1 MGTTPLRNSGKA
13 NLIYESRAPPP
24 PPPAAGRHR
33 HQLPVKGTRL
43 SSVTIRSGAAR
54 GPVLLLLALGLL
66 LALTACGAASGT
78 AGAAGAAVSRTPD
91 AVEPLPGEPVPRL
104 PATTASADGRQV
116 TVTSAERVIPLNGS
130 LAELVFSLGLGPKV
144 VARDVSTTFE
154 QAAALPVITQAH
166 DVSAEGVLSL
176 HPTVVLA
183 DRSTG
188 PAEAIAQIRAAGVPL
203 IVLDDA
209 KRLADVGPRID
220 TVAAALGVPDAGR
233 QLKERTEQRIDQAMA
248 AVPADGRHPR
258 VAFLY
263 LRGSAS
269 VYLLGGPGS
278 GAGSLIEA
286 VGGEDAGTAAG
297 LTNDF
302 VPLTSEA
309 LVKAAPDAILVMSKG
324 LDSVGGTDGL
334 LKLPGV
340 AQTPAGL
347 DRRIVS
353 IEDGQLLS
361 YGPRTPQVLRGITA
375 QLYPADAK

>member
-1 MGTTPLRNSGKA
+1 M
-13 NLIYESRAPPP
+13 
-24 PPPAAGRHR
+24 
-33 HQLPVKGTRL
+33 
-43 SSVTIRSGAAR
+43 SSSTIRTGAAR
-54 GPVLLLLALGLL
+54 GPALLLLALGLL
-66 LALTACGAASGT
+66 LALTACGPSGT
-78 AGAAGAAVSRTPD
+78 AGGAAAASSSRAPD
-91 AVEPLPGEPVPRL
+91 AVEPLPVEPVPQL
-104 PATTASADGRQV
+104 PATTASVDGRQV
-116 TVTSAERVIPLNGS
+116 TVTSAERIIPLNGS
-130 LAELVFSLGLGPKV
+130 LSELVFSLGLGPKV
-144 VARDVSTTFE
+144 VARDVSTTFQ

-203 IVLDDA
+203 LVLDDA

-233 QLKERTEQRIDQAMA
+233 QLKERTEQRIDEARA
-248 AVPADGRHPR
+248 AAPAAARHPK

-269 VYLLGGPGS
+269 VYLLGGPAS

-286 VGGEDAGTAAG
+286 VGGQDAGTAAG
-297 LTNDF
+297 LTGDF
-302 VPLTSEA
+302 TPLTSEA

-324 LDSVGGTDGL
+324 LDSVGGVDGL

-361 YGPRTPQVLRGITA
+361 YGPRTPQVLREIAA

>member
-1 MGTTPLRNSGKA
+1 M
-13 NLIYESRAPPP
+13 
-24 PPPAAGRHR
+24 
-33 HQLPVKGTRL
+33 
-43 SSVTIRSGAAR
+43 IRDRVAR
-54 GPVLLLLALGLL
+54 GPALLLLALGLL
-66 LALTACGAASGT
+66 LTPTACGPAAGP
-78 AGAAGAAVSRTPD
+78 AGVAAGAGTAKAPD
-91 AVEPLPGEPVPRL
+91 TVEPLPGEPAPHL

-116 TVTSAERVIPLNGS
+116 TVASAERIVPLNGS
-130 LAELVFSLGLGPKV
+130 LAEIVFSLGLGPKV
-144 VARDVSTTFE
+144 VARDVSTTFQ

-176 HPTVVLA
+176 RPTVVLA

-188 PAEAIAQIRAAGVPL
+188 PAEAVAQIRAAGVPL
-203 IVLDDA
+203 LVLDDA

-233 QLKERTEQRIDQAMA
+233 RLKERTEQRIAEAKA
-248 AVPADGRHPR
+248 AVTAPGDRPK

-269 VYLLGGPGS
+269 VYLLGGPES

-297 LTNDF
+297 LTGDF
-302 VPLTSEA
+302 TPLTSEA

-324 LDSVGGTDGL
+324 LESVGGVDGL

-353 IEDGQLLS
+353 VPDGRLLS
-361 YGPRTPQVLRGITA
+361 YGPRTPQVLREIAG
-375 QLYPADAK
+375 QLHPAAAR

>member
-1 MGTTPLRNSGKA
+1 MAR
-13 NLIYESRAPPP
+13 R
-24 PPPAAGRHR
+24 PA
-33 HQLPVKGTRL
+33 
-43 SSVTIRSGAAR
+43 
-54 GPVLLLLALGLL
+54 LLLLLLGLL
-66 LALTACGAASGT
+66 LPLTACGSATRT
-78 AGAAGAAVSRTPD
+78 ATTATTTRAPD
-91 AVEPLPGEPVPRL
+91 AVEPLPVEPVPQL
-104 PATTASADGRQV
+104 PATTPSADGRQV
-116 TVTSAERVIPLNGS
+116 TVTSAERIIPLDGS

-144 VARDVSTTFE
+144 VARDVSTTFR

-176 HPTVVLA
+176 RPTVVLA

-203 IVLDDA
+203 LVLDDA
-209 KRLADVGPRID
+209 KKLADVGPRID
-220 TVAAALGVPDAGR
+220 TVATALGVPDAGR
-233 QLKERTEQRIDQAMA
+233 QLRERTEQRIDAARA
-248 AVPADGRHPR
+248 AVPATGRHPR

-269 VYLLGGPGS
+269 VYLLGGPAS

-286 VGGEDAGTAAG
+286 AGGEDAGTAAG
-297 LTNDF
+297 LTGDF
-302 VPLTSEA
+302 TPLTSEA

-324 LDSVGGTDGL
+324 LDSVGGVDGL
-334 LKLPGV
+334 LALPGV

-361 YGPRTPQVLRGITA
+361 YGPRTPQVLQEITA
-375 QLYPADAK
+375 QLHPAGAE

>member
-1 MGTTPLRNSGKA
+1 MSSSSHH
-13 NLIYESRAPPP
+13 IRARVG
-24 PPPAAGRHR
+24 PA
-33 HQLPVKGTRL
+33 V
-43 SSVTIRSGAAR
+43 
-54 GPVLLLLALGLL
+54 LLLALGLL
-66 LALTACGAASGT
+66 L
-78 AGAAGAAVSRTPD
+78 GAAGCGPGSEAGQDRAATGASRAPD
-91 AVEPLPGEPVPRL
+91 TVEALPDPQIPQL
-104 PATTASADGRQV
+104 PATAASADGRQV
-116 TVTSAERVIPLNGS
+116 TVASAERIVPLSGS
-130 LAELVFSLGLGPKV
+130 LAELVFSLGLGPRV

-188 PAEAIAQIRAAGVPL
+188 PAEAVEQIRAAGVPL

-209 KRLADVGPRID
+209 RRLEDVGPRID

-233 QLKERTEQRIDQAMA
+233 RLKERTARQITEARA
-248 AVPADGRHPR
+248 ALPADGPR
-258 VAFLY
+258 PRIAFLY

-269 VYLLGGPGS
+269 VFLLGGPDS
-278 GAGSLIEA
+278 GAPSLIEA

-297 LTNDF
+297 LHGEFT
-302 VPLTSEA
+302 PLTSEA

-324 LDSVGGTDGL
+324 LESVGGVDGL

-347 DRRIVS
+347 DRRVVAVD
-353 IEDGQLLS
+353 DGRLLS
-361 YGPRTPQVLRGITA
+361 YGSRTPQVLREIAA
-375 QLYPADAK
+375 QLHPAGAR

>member
-1 MGTTPLRNSGKA
+1 M
-13 NLIYESRAPPP
+13 
-24 PPPAAGRHR
+24 
-33 HQLPVKGTRL
+33 
-43 SSVTIRSGAAR
+43 SSTIRPGAAR
-54 GPVLLLLALGLL
+54 GPALLLLALGLL
-66 LALTACGAASGT
+66 LALTACGSTKAAPTAAASR
-78 AGAAGAAVSRTPD
+78 APD
-91 AVEPLPGEPVPRL
+91 TVEPLVGDPAPRL
-104 PATTASADGRQV
+104 PATTASADGREV
-116 TVTSAERVIPLNGS
+116 TVTSVERIIPLNGS
-130 LAELVFSLGLGPKV
+130 LSELVFSLGLGPKV
-144 VARDVSTTFE
+144 VARDVSTTFR

-203 IVLDDA
+203 LVLDDA

-233 QLKERTEQRIDQAMA
+233 QLRERTDQRIDQAEA
-248 AVPADGRHPR
+248 AVPASGRHPR

-269 VYLLGGPGS
+269 VYLLGGPAS

-297 LTNDF
+297 LTGDF
-302 VPLTSEA
+302 TPLTSEA

-324 LDSVGGTDGL
+324 LDSVGGVDGL

-353 IEDGQLLS
+353 VEDGRLLS
-361 YGPRTPQVLRGITA
+361 YGPRTPQVLREIAA
-375 QLYPADAK
+375 QLYPADAT

>member
-1 MGTTPLRNSGKA
+1 LSST
-13 NLIYESRAPPP
+13 I
-24 PPPAAGRHR
+24 RHR
-33 HQLPVKGTRL
+33 
-43 SSVTIRSGAAR
+43 AAR
-54 GPVLLLLALGLL
+54 RPAGLLTAVGLL
-66 LALTACGAASGT
+66 LAAVGCAAPAGPQPAPAAAS
-78 AGAAGAAVSRTPD
+78 APD
-91 AVEPLPGEPVPRL
+91 TVEPLAAPPTPAL
-104 PATTASADGRQV
+104 PATTASADGRPV
-116 TVTSAERVIPLNGS
+116 TVTSAERIIPLSGS
-130 LAELVFSLGLGPKV
+130 LAEIVFSLGLGAKV

-188 PAEAIAQIRAAGVPL
+188 PAEAVAQIRAAGVPL

-209 KRLADVGPRID
+209 KQLTDIDSRID
-220 TVAAALGVPDAGR
+220 TVAGALGVPGAGAELKQRTDQQLQQTRAAPTPAGR
-233 QLKERTEQRIDQAMA
+233 K
-248 AVPADGRHPR
+248 PK

-269 VYLLGGPGS
+269 VFLLGGAAS

-297 LTNDF
+297 LTADF
-302 VPLTSEA
+302 TPLTSEA
-309 LVKAAPDAILVMSKG
+309 LVKAAPDAILVMTKG
-324 LDSVGGTDGL
+324 LESVGGVDGL

-353 IEDGQLLS
+353 VEDGKLLS
-361 YGPRTPQVLRGITA
+361 YGPRTPEVLRTIAA
-375 QLYPADAK
+375 QLYGAAQ

>member
-1 MGTTPLRNSGKA
+1 MSSSTT
-13 NLIYESRAPPP
+13 
-24 PPPAAGRHR
+24 RHR
-33 HQLPVKGTRL
+33 AT
-43 SSVTIRSGAAR
+43 R
-54 GPVLLLLALGLL
+54 GPAILLLLLGLL
-66 LALTACGAASGT
+66 LALTACGSATGATGAASGT
-78 AGAAGAAVSRTPD
+78 GTSRAPD
-91 AVEPLPGEPVPRL
+91 AVEPLPDPPTPQL
-104 PATTASADGRQV
+104 PATATSADGRTA
-116 TVTSAERVIPLNGS
+116 TVTSAERIIPLNGS
-130 LAELVFSLGLGPKV
+130 LAEIVFSLGLGPKV

-188 PAEAIAQIRAAGVPL
+188 PAEAIAQIRSAGVPL
-203 IVLDDA
+203 LVLDDA
-209 KRLADVGPRID
+209 KRLEDVGPRID
-220 TVAAALGVPDAGR
+220 TVAAALGVPEAGR
-233 QLKERTEQRIDQAMA
+233 RLTERTEQRITEAKA
-248 AVPADGRHPR
+248 ALPATGQRPK

-269 VYLLGGPGS
+269 VYLLGGPAS

-297 LTNDF
+297 LSGDF
-302 VPLTSEA
+302 TPLTSEA

-324 LDSVGGTDGL
+324 LDSVGGVDGL

-361 YGPRTPQVLRGITA
+361 YGPRTPQVIREISE
-375 QLYPADAK
+375 QLYPKAAE

>member
-1 MGTTPLRNSGKA
+1 MSST
-13 NLIYESRAPPP
+13 I
-24 PPPAAGRHR
+24 RHR
-33 HQLPVKGTRL
+33 
-43 SSVTIRSGAAR
+43 AAR
-54 GPVLLLLALGLL
+54 RPAGLLIAVGLL
-66 LALTACGAASGT
+66 LAAVGCAAPAGPKAAPAAAS
-78 AGAAGAAVSRTPD
+78 APD
-91 AVEPLPGEPVPRL
+91 TVEPPAAPPAPAL

-116 TVTSAERVIPLNGS
+116 TVTSAERIIPLSGS
-130 LAELVFSLGLGPKV
+130 LAEIVFSLGLGPKV
-144 VARDVSTTFE
+144 VARDVSTTFQ

-188 PAEAIAQIRAAGVPL
+188 PAEAVAQIRAAGVPL

-209 KRLADVGPRID
+209 KQLGDIDGRID
-220 TVAAALGVPDAGR
+220 TVAGALGVPGAGTELKQR
-233 QLKERTEQRIDQAMA
+233 TDQQLQQTRA
-248 AVPADGRHPR
+248 ALTPAARKPK

-269 VYLLGGPGS
+269 VFLLGGAAS

-286 VGGEDAGTAAG
+286 VGGEDAGTASG
-297 LTNDF
+297 LTADF
-302 VPLTSEA
+302 TPLTSEA

-324 LDSVGGTDGL
+324 LESVGGVDGL

-353 IEDGQLLS
+353 VEDGKLLS
-361 YGPRTPQVLRGITA
+361 YGPRTPEVLRTIAA
-375 QLYPADAK
+375 QLYGGAQ

>member
-1 MGTTPLRNSGKA
+1 MSSSTTRP
-13 NLIYESRAPPP
+13 
-24 PPPAAGRHR
+24 
-33 HQLPVKGTRL
+33 QV
-43 SSVTIRSGAAR
+43 AR
-54 GPVLLLLALGLL
+54 GPALLLLLLGLV
-66 LALTACGAASGT
+66 LALTACSTATGTATGTGSDTGGTT
-78 AGAAGAAVSRTPD
+78 AGATRSPD
-91 AVEPLPGEPVPRL
+91 AVEPLPAEPVPRL

-116 TVTSAERVIPLNGS
+116 TVTSAERIIPLNGS
-130 LAELVFSLGLGPKV
+130 LAELVFSLGLGPKA
-144 VARDVSTTFE
+144 VARDVSTTFQ

-166 DVSAEGVLSL
+166 EVSAEGVLSL

-188 PAEAIAQIRAAGVPL
+188 PAEAIDQIRAAGVPL
-203 IVLDDA
+203 LVLDDA

-220 TVAAALGVPDAGR
+220 TVAAALGIPDAGR
-233 QLKERTEQRIDQAMA
+233 QLKERTEQRIAAAEA
-248 AVPADGRHPR
+248 AVPTAGGRPK

-269 VYLLGGPGS
+269 VYLLGGPAS

-297 LTNDF
+297 LTGDF
-302 VPLTSEA
+302 TPLTSEA

-324 LDSVGGTDGL
+324 LASVGGVDGL

-361 YGPRTPQVLRGITA
+361 YGPRTPQVLREITA
-375 QLYPADAK
+375 QLHPAGAK

>member
-1 MGTTPLRNSGKA
+1 M
-13 NLIYESRAPPP
+13 
-24 PPPAAGRHR
+24 
-33 HQLPVKGTRL
+33 L
-43 SSVTIRSGAAR
+43 SSGTIRTRGAR
-54 GPVLLLLALGLL
+54 GPLLLLVALGLL
-66 LALTACGAASGT
+66 LALTACGSGT
-78 AGAAGAAVSRTPD
+78 GAGGAAAKAAAPRAPD
-91 AVEPLPGEPVPRL
+91 AVEPLPGEPAPRL
-104 PATTASADGRQV
+104 PATTASADGHQV
-116 TVTSAERVIPLNGS
+116 TVTSTDRIIPLNGS
-130 LAELVFSLGLGPKV
+130 LAEIVFSLGLGPKV
-144 VARDVSTTFE
+144 VARDVSTTFQ

-209 KRLADVGPRID
+209 KQLADIGPRID
-220 TVAAALGVPDAGR
+220 TLAAGLGVPDAGR
-233 QLKERTEQRIDQAMA
+233 QLKERTGQRITEARA
-248 AVPADGRHPR
+248 ALPTADRHPK

-269 VYLLGGPGS
+269 VFLLGGPAS
-278 GAGSLIEA
+278 GATSLIEA
-286 VGGEDAGTAAG
+286 VGGEDAGKTAG
-297 LTNDF
+297 LTGDF
-302 VPLTSEA
+302 TPLTSEA

-324 LDSVGGTDGL
+324 LDSVGGVDGL

-347 DRRIVS
+347 DRRVVS

-361 YGPRTPQVLRGITA
+361 YGPRTPQVLREIA
-375 QLYPADAK
+375 DQLYPAAAK

>member
-1 MGTTPLRNSGKA
+1 M
-13 NLIYESRAPPP
+13 
-24 PPPAAGRHR
+24 
-33 HQLPVKGTRL
+33 
-43 SSVTIRSGAAR
+43 SSSTIRSRTAR

-66 LALTACGAASGT
+66 LALTACGT
-78 AGAAGAAVSRTPD
+78 AGGTVAATTSRAPD
-91 AVEPLPGEPVPRL
+91 TVEPPATEPVPHL

-116 TVTSAERVIPLNGS
+116 TVTSAERIIPLNGS

-144 VARDVSTTFE
+144 VARDVSTTFQ

-220 TVAAALGVPDAGR
+220 TVAAALGVPDAGQ
-233 QLKERTEQRIDQAMA
+233 QLKERTAQRIDEAAA
-248 AVPADGRHPR
+248 AVPAAGRHPR

-269 VYLLGGPGS
+269 VYLLGGPAS

-297 LTNDF
+297 LTGDF
-302 VPLTSEA
+302 TPLTSEA

-324 LDSVGGTDGL
+324 LDSVGGVDDL

-353 IEDGQLLS
+353 IEDGRLLS
-361 YGPRTPQVLRGITA
+361 YGPRTPQVLRDIAA

>member
-1 MGTTPLRNSGKA
+1 MSSG
-13 NLIYESRAPPP
+13 
-24 PPPAAGRHR
+24 
-33 HQLPVKGTRL
+33 
-43 SSVTIRSGAAR
+43 TIRTRGAR
-54 GPVLLLLALGLL
+54 GPLLLLVALGLL
-66 LALTACGAASGT
+66 LALTACGSGTGAGGAAARAAASR
-78 AGAAGAAVSRTPD
+78 APD
-91 AVEPLPGEPVPRL
+91 AVEPLPGEPAPRL

-116 TVTSAERVIPLNGS
+116 TVTSADRIIPLNGS
-130 LAELVFSLGLGPKV
+130 LAEIVFSLGLGPKV
-144 VARDVSTTFE
+144 VARDVSTTFQ

-209 KRLADVGPRID
+209 KQLADIGPRID
-220 TVAAALGVPDAGR
+220 TLAAGLGVPDAGQR
-233 QLKERTEQRIDQAMA
+233 LKERTERRITETRA
-248 AVPADGRHPR
+248 ALPTADRHPK

-269 VYLLGGPGS
+269 VFLLGGPAS
-278 GAGSLIEA
+278 GATSLIEA
-286 VGGEDAGTAAG
+286 VGGEDAGKTAG
-297 LTNDF
+297 LAGDF
-302 VPLTSEA
+302 TPLTSEA

-324 LDSVGGTDGL
+324 LDSVGGVDGL

-347 DRRIVS
+347 DRRVVS

-361 YGPRTPQVLRGITA
+361 YGPRTPQVLREIA
-375 QLYPADAK
+375 DQLYPAAAK

>member
-1 MGTTPLRNSGKA
+1 MLSST
-13 NLIYESRAPPP
+13 I
-24 PPPAAGRHR
+24 RHR
-33 HQLPVKGTRL
+33 
-43 SSVTIRSGAAR
+43 AAR
-54 GPVLLLLALGLL
+54 GPALLLLALGLL
-66 LALTACGAASGT
+66 LALVGCGPD
-78 AGAAGAAVSRTPD
+78 AGKPAAGASRAPD
-91 AVEPLPGEPVPRL
+91 AVEPLPVAPAPQL
-104 PATTASADGRQV
+104 PATTASADGPQV
-116 TVTSAERVIPLNGS
+116 TVASAERIIPLNGS
-130 LAELVFSLGLGPKV
+130 LAEIVFSLGLGSKV
-144 VARDVSTTFE
+144 VARDVSTTFQ

-188 PAEAIAQIRAAGVPL
+188 PAEAVAQIRAAGIPL

-209 KRLADVGPRID
+209 KRLADIDGRID
-220 TVAAALGVPDAGR
+220 TVSAALGVPDAGR
-233 QLKERTEQRIDQAMA
+233 QLKERTEQRLGA
-248 AVPADGRHPR
+248 AKAALPTGGGHPK

-269 VYLLGGPGS
+269 VFLLGGPDS
-278 GAGSLIEA
+278 GATSLIEA
-286 VGGEDAGTAAG
+286 VGGEDAGRTAG
-297 LTNDF
+297 LTGDF
-302 VPLTSEA
+302 TPLTSEA

-324 LDSVGGTDGL
+324 LESVGGVDGL

-361 YGPRTPQVLRGITA
+361 YGPRTPQVLGEIAA
-375 QLYPADAK
+375 QLYPAAAK

>member
-1 MGTTPLRNSGKA
+1 MSSSTT
-13 NLIYESRAPPP
+13 
-24 PPPAAGRHR
+24 RHR
-33 HQLPVKGTRL
+33 
-43 SSVTIRSGAAR
+43 AAR
-54 GPVLLLLALGLL
+54 GPAILLLLLGLL
-66 LALTACGAASGT
+66 LALTACGSVTGT
-78 AGAAGAAVSRTPD
+78 TGEATGTGSRAPD
-91 AVEPLPGEPVPRL
+91 AVEPLPDAPAPQL
-104 PATTASADGRQV
+104 PATAASADGRTV
-116 TVTSAERVIPLNGS
+116 TVTSAERIIPLNGS
-130 LAELVFSLGLGPKV
+130 LAEIVFSLGLGPGV

-203 IVLDDA
+203 LVLDDA
-209 KRLADVGPRID
+209 KRLEDVGPRID

-233 QLKERTEQRIDQAMA
+233 QLKERTEQRIAEARA
-248 AVPADGRHPR
+248 ALPAVERRPK

-269 VYLLGGPGS
+269 VYLLGGPAS

-297 LTNDF
+297 LGGDF
-302 VPLTSEA
+302 TPLTSEA

-324 LDSVGGTDGL
+324 LDSVGGVDGL

-353 IEDGQLLS
+353 VEDGQLLS
-361 YGPRTPQVLRGITA
+361 YGPRTPQVIGEIA
-375 QLYPADAK
+375 EQLYPRTAR

>member
-1 MGTTPLRNSGKA
+1 MLSSSTNR
-13 NLIYESRAPPP
+13 SRPVRG
-24 PPPAAGRHR
+24 PAA
-33 HQLPVKGTRL
+33 
-43 SSVTIRSGAAR
+43 
-54 GPVLLLLALGLL
+54 LLLALGLL
-66 LALTACGAASGT
+66 LALPGCGPT
-78 AGAAGAAVSRTPD
+78 AGGAGSAAPVNSSHGPD
-91 AVEPLPGEPVPRL
+91 TVEPLPAAPEPRL

-116 TVTSAERVIPLNGS
+116 TVTSTERIVPLNGS

-144 VARDVSTTFE
+144 VARDVSTTFD
-154 QAAALPVITQAH
+154 QAAGLPVITQAH

-176 HPTVVLA
+176 RPTVVLA

-203 IVLDDA
+203 LVLDDA
-209 KRLADVGPRID
+209 KRLDDVGPRID

-233 QLKERTEQRIDQAMA
+233 QLKERTAQRLTEARA
-248 AVPADGRHPR
+248 ALPTADRRPK

-269 VYLLGGPGS
+269 VFLLGGPDS

-286 VGGEDAGTAAG
+286 VGGEDAGKAAG
-297 LTNDF
+297 LTGDF
-302 VPLTSEA
+302 TPLTSEA
-309 LVKAAPDAILVMSKG
+309 LVKAAPDAILVMRKG
-324 LDSVGGTDGL
+324 LESVGGVDGL

-353 IEDGQLLS
+353 VDDGRLLG
-361 YGPRTPQVLRGITA
+361 YGPRTPQVLREIAA
-375 QLYPADAK
+375 QLYPAAAK

>member
-1 MGTTPLRNSGKA
+1 MSQEPRRTPPHPTPRRRQLPTKGTT
-13 NLIYESRAPPP
+13 
-24 PPPAAGRHR
+24 
-33 HQLPVKGTRL
+33 L
-43 SSVTIRSGAAR
+43 SSRNTRNRAVR
-54 GPVLLLLALGLL
+54 GPALLLLVLGLL
-66 LALTACGAASGT
+66 LGLTACGSANGGT
-78 AGAAGAAVSRTPD
+78 GAAAATGSRTPD
-91 AVEPLPGEPVPRL
+91 TVDPLPGDPPAPQL
-104 PATTASADGRQV
+104 PATAASADGRTA
-116 TVTSAERVIPLNGS
+116 TVTSADRIIPLNGS
-130 LAELVFSLGLGPKV
+130 LAEIVFSLGLGSRV

-154 QAAALPVITQAH
+154 QATALPVITQAH

-203 IVLDDA
+203 LVLDDA
-209 KRLADVGPRID
+209 KRLEDVGPRID
-220 TVAAALGVPDAGR
+220 AVAVALGVPDAGR
-233 QLKERTEQRIDQAMA
+233 QLKERTEQRISEARA
-248 AVPADGRHPR
+248 ALPAAGGDHPK

-269 VYLLGGPGS
+269 VYLLGGPAS

-286 VGGEDAGTAAG
+286 VGGRDAGTAAG
-297 LTNDF
+297 LSGDF
-302 VPLTSEA
+302 TPLTSEA

-324 LDSVGGTDGL
+324 LDSVGGVDGL

-353 IEDGQLLS
+353 IDDGRLLS
-361 YGPRTPQVLRGITA
+361 YGPRTPQVIREIA
-375 QLYPADAK
+375 EQLHPKAAK

>member
-1 MGTTPLRNSGKA
+1 MSSSTP
-13 NLIYESRAPPP
+13 
-24 PPPAAGRHR
+24 RHR
-33 HQLPVKGTRL
+33 
-43 SSVTIRSGAAR
+43 AAR
-54 GPVLLLLALGLL
+54 GPAILLLLLGLL
-66 LALTACGAASGT
+66 LALTACGSTTGTTGEASGT
-78 AGAAGAAVSRTPD
+78 GSRAPD
-91 AVEPLPGEPVPRL
+91 AVEPLPDAPTPRL
-104 PATTASADGRQV
+104 PATAASADGRTT
-116 TVTSAERVIPLNGS
+116 TVTSAERIIPLNGS
-130 LAELVFSLGLGPKV
+130 LAEIVFSLGLGSRV

-203 IVLDDA
+203 LVLDDA
-209 KRLADVGPRID
+209 KRLEDVGPRID

-233 QLKERTEQRIDQAMA
+233 QLKERTEQRITGARA
-248 AVPADGRHPR
+248 ALPVVERRPK

-269 VYLLGGPGS
+269 VYLLGGPAS

-297 LTNDF
+297 LGGDF
-302 VPLTSEA
+302 TPLTSEA

-324 LDSVGGTDGL
+324 LDSVGGVDGL

-353 IEDGQLLS
+353 VEDGQLLS
-361 YGPRTPQVLRGITA
+361 YGPRTPQVINEIA
-375 QLYPADAK
+375 EQLYPGTAR